1 MTGRSYELP
10 DDITTLGG
18 MVIFVLINTDIW
30 GARPRGFRI
39 PKLSQV
45 HVLTRFYA
53 LVPLL
58 PYLNPQVSS
67 VFDFVVLTGQYCN
80 IWNPNPRL
88 TVTDRDERAS
98 ADSTSRSV
106 TGNGADHEVGWKEL
120 AASRG
125 RHSCRV
131 SPRLPLAGV
140 AGLFAALPPRWGCA
154 DRRIVLLT
162 ACQLVWEAL

>member
-18 MVIFVLINTDIW
+18 MVIFALIYGDIR

-39 PKLSQV
+39 PKLYQV
-45 HVLTRFYA
+45 RVLTRFYA

-67 VFDFVVLTGQYCN
+67 VFVFVVLTGQCCN

-88 TVTDRDERAS
+88 TVADRDER
-98 ADSTSRSV
+98 
-106 TGNGADHEVGWKEL
+106 
-120 AASRG
+120 
-125 RHSCRV
+125 
-131 SPRLPLAGV
+131 LP
-140 AGLFAALPPRWGCA
+140 
-154 DRRIVLLT
+154 
-162 ACQLVWEAL
+162 